1 MAQFLKLNQS
11 LMISDNL
18 KQVKSRID
26 SVQSR
31 KKVELIAVSKTRS
44 TKEIQEAVDAGQVHF
59 GENYLQ
65 ESIEKINFFKGSGLI
80 WHFIGPIQSNKTSA
94 IADNFDWV
102 HSVDRIKVA
111 TRLSDQRNPALGS
124 LNILIQVNVDR
135 EETKSGVDIENVGE
149 IVSEIESL
157 PNLSLRGF
165 MTIPRPEN
173 SQNSFAEM
181 KQLISKYPNL
191 DSLSMGMSADLEIA
205 IKNGANLVR
214 VGTDIFGQ
222 RSYN

>member
-1 MAQFLKLNQS
+1 MAQYLKLNQF

-26 SVQSR
+26 SVQSSQD
-31 KKVELIAVSKTRS
+31 VELIAVSKTRS
-44 TKEIQEAVDAGQVHF
+44 TTEIQEAVDAGQVHF

-65 ESIEKINFFKGSGLI
+65 ESIDKIKFFKGKGLI
-80 WHFIGPIQSNKTSA
+80 WHFIGPIQSNKTVS

-102 HSVDRIKVA
+102 HSVDRIKIA
-111 TRLSDQRNPALGS
+111 KRLSDQRSPNLAP
-124 LNILIQVNVDR
+124 LNILIQVNVDK
-135 EETKSGVDIENVGE
+135 EETKSGVHIEKVDE
-149 IVSEIESL
+149 IVSEMASL

-165 MTIPRPEN
+165 MTIPKPEN
-173 SQNSFAEM
+173 SENSFAEM
-181 KQLISKYPNL
+181 KRLFSKYPNL
-191 DSLSMGMSADLEIA
+191 DSLSMGMSSDLEIA
-205 IKNGANLVR
+205 IENGANLVR

>member
-135 EETKSGVDIENVGE
+135 EETKSGVNIENVGE

>member
-191 DSLSMGMSADLEIA
+191 DSLSMGMSSDLEIA

>member
-1 MAQFLKLNQS
+1 
-11 LMISDNL
+11 
-18 KQVKSRID
+18 
-26 SVQSR
+26 
-31 KKVELIAVSKTRS
+31 
-44 TKEIQEAVDAGQVHF
+44 
-59 GENYLQ
+59 
-65 ESIEKINFFKGSGLI
+65 
-80 WHFIGPIQSNKTSA
+80 
-94 IADNFDWV
+94 
-102 HSVDRIKVA
+102 
-111 TRLSDQRNPALGS
+111 
-124 LNILIQVNVDR
+124 VDR

-165 MTIPRPEN
+165 MTIPSPEN

>member
-94 IADNFDWV
+94 IANNFDWV

>member
-1 MAQFLKLNQS
+1 MVQFLRLKQCF
-11 LMISDNL
+11 MISDNL

-26 SVQSR
+26 SVQSSQ
-31 KKVELIAVSKTRS
+31 KVELIAVSKTRS
-44 TKEIQEAVDAGQVHF
+44 TAEIQEAVDAGQVHF

-80 WHFIGPIQSNKTSA
+80 WHFIGPIQSNKTSS

-111 TRLSDQRNPALGS
+111 RRLSDQRNPTLGA

-135 EETKSGVDIENVGE
+135 EESKSGVEIQNVEE
-149 IVSEIESL
+149 IVMEIESL
-157 PNLSLRGF
+157 PNICLRGF

-173 SQNSFAEM
+173 SKNSFAEM
-181 KQLISKYPNL
+181 KHLISKYPNF
-191 DSLSMGMSADLEIA
+191 DSLSMGMSSDLEVA
-205 IKNGANLVR
+205 IEHGANLVR
-214 VGTDIFGQ
+214 VVTDIFGQ

>member
-102 HSVDRIKVA
+102 HSVDRRKVA
-111 TRLSDQRNPALGS
+111 TRLSDQRNPALGP

>member
-111 TRLSDQRNPALGS
+111 TRLSDQRNPTLGF

>member
-1 MAQFLKLNQS
+1 MVQFLRLNQCF
-11 LMISDNL
+11 MISDNL

-26 SVQSR
+26 SVQSSQ
-31 KKVELIAVSKTRS
+31 KVELIAVSKTRS
-44 TKEIQEAVDAGQVHF
+44 TSEIQEAVDAGQVHF

-80 WHFIGPIQSNKTSA
+80 WHFIGPIQSNKTSS

-111 TRLSDQRNPALGS
+111 RRLSDQRNPALGS

-173 SQNSFAEM
+173 SKNSFAEM
-181 KQLISKYPNL
+181 KHLISKYPNF
-191 DSLSMGMSADLEIA
+191 DSLSMGMSSDLEVA
-205 IKNGANLVR
+205 IEHGANLVR